1 MKSGGIRWWVCVPA
15 ALLIAVTIAYL
26 YFHSGSF
33 RQTLASKASDALGH
47 TVELSDNVSLT
58 GLLPLSFEIPSV
70 RVRFDQAATNLQ
82 RARFDAVQM
91 SISPGLLFGKSTG
104 EVSVLVQRASFIAGP
119 LSEAVKTNGNS
130 SRDIDINNIDDT
142 VSVLLSTIAD
152 LAGVTADIGINDMD
166 IIVRNGQKANRQYRV
181 KDAQLDFTDHTL
193 SGMARLIWDDLAE
206 QQLSFRLGGLIVA
219 PLDNRKSVS
228 ATLNAEVLPSVGRH
242 STAKLSAKV
251 GIGTG
256 FFELAELDASNDR
269 FWIRGDTSGTWDK
282 TDVRVQSEIEVRR
295 LELATQMAKDNL
307 LAGVTEV
314 NNRAA
319 SGKAKRLFTFDLF
332 GASLPMN
339 LYVDLIVH
347 LGAVRLD
354 AMPIANG
361 GAVFALADGVLQ
373 VTSDELY
380 LLGGEAT
387 LSAEVDNTLEQ
398 LVSVQLKLSVD
409 DLELERI
416 RLGGRD
422 ESIISRGTSD
432 AIIAIK
438 GEGPSPGHIASS
450 LDGYVLASISE
461 AQVNQKYSTL
471 IDKGIV
477 SWALEKVSVL
487 SAGIDQEPI
496 DTTSLSDPL
505 DVECASLRVYIN
517 DGRVEVSNGAIM
529 EFSDNTLFSSGFIDL
544 ASEKL
549 GFAFR
554 TRSRGLFDLS
564 AISIIKYAEVSGSLV
579 EPRVALNATELAKQ
593 GVKSAS
599 SAAWGPLP
607 SLVYSLAEAGLKNA
621 NASECQAQIK

>member
-33 RQTLASKASDALGH
+33 RQTLASKASDALGY

-119 LSEAVKTNGNS
+119 LSEAVKTNGN
-130 SRDIDINNIDDT
+130 N
-142 VSVLLSTIAD
+142 
-152 LAGVTADIGINDMD
+152 MD

-307 LAGVTEV
+307 LAGVTDV
-314 NNRAA
+314 RNRAA

-471 IDKGIV
+471 VDKGIV

>member
-70 RVRFDQAATNLQ
+70 RVRFDQAATNFQ

-409 DLELERI
+409 
-416 RLGGRD
+416 
-422 ESIISRGTSD
+422 
-432 AIIAIK
+432 
-438 GEGPSPGHIASS
+438 PSPGHIASS

-487 SAGIDQEPI
+487 SAGIDEEPI

-564 AISIIKYAEVSGSLV
+564 AISIIKYAEVRGSLV